1 VSFAAEPY
9 GVFVDDLVSSL
20 TGGVTREEFIF
31 TGPEGPFRL
40 GFGSDFLP
48 DTVRIHGLADQ
59 EYFRFNTDVDFE
71 TTADG
76 TIAWLAAPAG
86 GPLAGAHWPDR
97 GTHFYVSYERK
108 PELRSTPVLT
118 DRNPGSVLRT
128 LAESFAREYAVMSKQ
143 LDRVYQ
149 AGFLATAEDRDLDH
163 VVALVGVERR
173 SRAVARGEVVFGRT
187 TPATADIFIPEGTL
201 VSTRD
206 APQVTVETVEPR
218 TLRAGTASVSAP
230 VEATVSGPDGV
241 AAAGRLTVI
250 HRPILGIESATNPTA
265 MTFGGDSESDEA
277 LRRRARRALE
287 AGGRS
292 TVSALIGA
300 LLSVEG
306 LREEDIR
313 VAEDHVAFPGTV
325 KITIAAADQLDEARR
340 ARAAALIDE
349 VRPAGVRVL
358 HNLPVVPPPSV
369 PPPGG
374 GGGSPPGPTPPT
386 TDPGASSQTT
396 FAVGIKA
403 AVTPASAALTASQK
417 ASLRGRVEAALTELM
432 ATYGIGEHVIYN
444 QLVGAVMAIDGVYD
458 VSLDLFRVTTPAGP
472 ETGRQNLPPPSP
484 SMKPILAPANLQVTM
499 RGALVALDVTVD
511 VQRLGLAAG
520 GDPEGTL
527 AAIRDEIIA
536 ALTAFA
542 GSASGTVTPE
552 AMQAV
557 LGSPNYAVVRPLRYT
572 AEMVDDG
579 LRILRENV
587 PLPLDP
593 EQQLWIRTVNV
604 IEGVSTT

>member
-20 TGGVTREEFIF
+20 TGGVTREELVF
-31 TGPEGPFRL
+31 TAPEGPFRL
-40 GFGSDFLP
+40 GFGPDFLAG
-48 DTVRIHGLADQ
+48 TVRIHGLVDGD
-59 EYFRFNTDVDFE
+59 YFRFGTGVDFE
-71 TTADG
+71 TAPDG
-76 TIAWLAAPAG
+76 TITWLAAPAG
-86 GPLAGAHWPDR
+86 GPRAGAHWPDR
-97 GTHFYVSYERK
+97 GSHFYVSYERK

-143 LDRVYQ
+143 LDRVYE
-149 AGFLATAEDRDLDH
+149 AGFLATAEDRDLEH

-187 TPATADIFIPEGTL
+187 TPAAADIFIAEGTR
-201 VSTRD
+201 VSTGD
-206 APQVTVETVEPR
+206 APPVSVETVEPR

-230 VEATVSGPDGV
+230 VEALVSGPDGV

-250 HRPILGIESATNPTA
+250 HRPILGVESATNPTA
-265 MTFGGDSESDEA
+265 MSFGGDSESDES

-325 KITIAAADQLDEARR
+325 KITIAAPEQLDEARR
-340 ARAAALIDE
+340 TRAAALIDE
-349 VRPAGVRVL
+349 FRPAGVRVL
-358 HNLPVVPPPSV
+358 HNLPLVPPPSV

-374 GGGSPPGPTPPT
+374 GGGSPPGPAPPT
-386 TDPGASSQTT
+386 SDPGASSQTT

-417 ASLRGRVEAALTELM
+417 ALLRGRVEAALTQLM
-432 ATYGIGEHVIYN
+432 AGYGIGEHVIYN
-444 QLVGAVMAIDGVYD
+444 QLVGAVMALDGVYD
-458 VSLDLFRVTTPAGP
+458 VSLDLYRVTDPPGP
-472 ETGRQNLPPPSP
+472 GTGRQNLPPPSP
-484 SMKPILAPANLQVTM
+484 SMKPLLAPADLHVTM

-520 GDPEGTL
+520 GDAEGTL
-527 AAIRDEIIA
+527 AAIRDEIVA

-542 GSASGTVTPE
+542 AAATGTITPT
-552 AMQAV
+552 ALQAV
-557 LGSPNYAVVRPLRYT
+557 LGSPNYTVVRPLRYT
-572 AEMVDDG
+572 AELVDDG
-579 LRILRENV
+579 LRILRENA

-604 IEGVSTT
+604 VEGVSTT